1 MEETEEGFVCSV
13 TYMRVRHPLVIP
25 AFIWYSARV
34 ALAARRVPGNV
45 SVRLLG
51 LPPLPFFWTLTV
63 WESEAA
69 LGEFLVSP
77 QHAAV
82 MPRIGRFA
90 SVGKFARFRSARRR
104 VGWRSGWRQLRNPR
118 GVFTRAAEGAQKPA
132 GS

>member
-1 MEETEEGFVCSV
+1 MEEAEEGFVCSV

-25 AFIWYSARV
+25 AFVWHSARV

-69 LGEFLVSP
+69 MAEFVATP
-77 QHAAV
+77 KHAAA
-82 MPRIGRFA
+82 MPRIGHFA
-90 SVGKFARFRSARRR
+90 RVGKFARFPSATRR
-104 VGWRSGWRQLRNPR
+104 VGWRTAWRQLRTPR
-118 GVFTRAAEGAQKPA
+118 GVFTPTDSGAPGPA
-132 GS
+132 RS